1 MTRVAVS
8 YRFRRPIIFIH
19 VCICIIN
26 MQEIGKMFP
35 DIKLSVVMDAESKF
49 NQADINGDGVSDTVG
64 PLWTLI
70 SDRCL

>member
-1 MTRVAVS
+1 
-8 YRFRRPIIFIH
+8 
-19 VCICIIN
+19 

-64 PLWTLI
+64 PDPLWTLI

>member
-1 MTRVAVS
+1 
-8 YRFRRPIIFIH
+8 
-19 VCICIIN
+19 

-49 NQADINGDGVSDTVG
+49 NQADINGDGVSDTAG